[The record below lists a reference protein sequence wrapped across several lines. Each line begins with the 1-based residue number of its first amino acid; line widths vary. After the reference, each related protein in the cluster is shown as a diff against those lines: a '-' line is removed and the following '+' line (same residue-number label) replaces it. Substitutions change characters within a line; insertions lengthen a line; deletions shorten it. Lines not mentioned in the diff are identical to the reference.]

1 MIPQILLTLTRFGRA
16 AGSAGAVGAR
26 TVGRGAGF
34 AGRGAVGAAKTLF
47 VANLASSMADVD
59 KSESELKNVNVE
71 NLGNVETPIRKSEV
85 LESDTSQATLQFT
98 NYVNQVT
105 DQVEPIRPF
114 GQPIP
119 TLTVSNEQSQVV
131 QDIIENINN
140 IKKRLTNVEI
150 KTRKQTSILLKIRS
164 ASMGL
169 NETVKESIDTD
180 RQNELELKRDVD
192 EEQVE
197 RKGIGERTQKVFGKL
212 KDYAEN
218 TGSLLKEYIT
228 KFGIPLALISAPSLV
243 SRIGDETG
251 IDDEI
256 PEMTLSE
263 IGEIVKDTSETA
275 AGIGSSI
282 LGAVRGS
289 ATKQARILSS
299 FTGRKR
305 NLQYL
310 KNIAAAKSYFT
321 SLKNSAS
328 SIQRQIGRAALA
340 FPPGLKNLVNK
351 GAKLPRAFFTG
362 IVIFEAMFL
371 LFELYVSG
379 LMPED
384 EFDRKMK
391 GKISELI
398 RVLGAPWF
406 TAFIFGMVGTTA
418 LGLGGLV
425 GASLGL
431 LAGILLGDFVFEL
444 LGMETLVDA
453 MYEAFVRGDYSKLK
467 EAPGKIMNEMP
478 DVIGE
483 YVENVIQQANESI
496 ENITTA
502 ITGDEIASQELI
514 DRRYGENATRESILL
529 RASGQGRGI
538 QFGIGFDDEDAIL
551 YAFKD
556 VETPDDYLAIK
567 ENFENKTLPEY
578 NEEIRGFGAPEYETM
593 EGYLSDVLSASE
605 YRQLKNQIRTQ
616 VSGNSSVTK
625 PELEMLMDV
634 IDRDTNL
641 GFFEET
647 GVIRRGEGIRVQYA
661 DGSKQILFED
671 EIRTSE
677 RIDEPTR
684 ERALRRLQEN
694 RDLIEDGFTPSAS
707 QTMIVP
713 NQESETENRTNL
725 VVMPQPIPAMS
736 SNPSK
741 NNQNAQHSTPN
752 PTVSTID
759 PFIGVEYVT

>member
-16 AGSAGAVGAR
+16 TGSAGVAGAR
-26 TVGRGAGF
+26 TVGRGVGF

-59 KSESELKNVNVE
+59 KSESELQNVDVE
-71 NLGNVETPIRKSEV
+71 NLGNVETPIRKSQV

-140 IKKRLTNVEI
+140 IKKRLTNVEV

-169 NETVKESIDTD
+169 NETVKESIDTE
-180 RQNELELKRDVD
+180 RQNELELQRDID

-251 IDDEI
+251 IGDEM
-256 PEMTLSE
+256 PEMTLGE
-263 IGEIVKDTSETA
+263 IGEIVRDTSETA

-282 LGAVRGS
+282 LGAIRGS

-310 KNIAAAKSYFT
+310 KNIAAARSYFT

-418 LGLGGLV
+418 MGFGALV
-425 GASLGL
+425 GAALGL

-502 ITGDEIASQELI
+502 VTGDEIASQELI

-529 RASGQGRGI
+529 RASGQGRGLP
-538 QFGIGFDDEDAIL
+538 FGIGFDDEDAIL
-551 YAFKD
+551 YVFKD
-556 VETPDDYLAIK
+556 VETPNDYLAIK
-567 ENFENKTLPEY
+567 EKFENETLPEY
-578 NEEIRGFGAPEYETM
+578 NEEIRGFDAPEYETM

-616 VSGNSSVTK
+616 VSGNSSVTE

-647 GVIRRGEGIRVQYA
+647 GIIRRGEGIRVQYA

-684 ERALRRLQEN
+684 ERALSRLQEN

-741 NNQNAQHSTPN
+741 NNQNAQYSTPN